1 MEKKAYRTPKISVT
15 KWEAADIITTSG
27 ITTAA
32 AALTITTQ
40 DDGIKSV
47 KYDDLAG

>member
-1 MEKKAYRTPKISVT
+1 MEKKAYRTPEISVT
-15 KWEAADIITTSG
+15 KCEAADIITTSG
-27 ITTAA
+27 ITTA

>member
-1 MEKKAYRTPKISVT
+1 MEKKAYRTPEISVT
-15 KWEAADIITTSG
+15 KWEAADI